1 VVLVEAGGGDSSG
14 RLIWVEGVG
23 TARSLFS
30 GAVVAGTTDEVEPSP
45 GVGTV
50 EGVGLGTLVVDDATP
65 SLSR

>member
-1 VVLVEAGGGDSSG
+1 M
-14 RLIWVEGVG
+14 IWVEGVG

-50 EGVGLGTLVVDDATP
+50 EGVGLGALVVDDATP